1 MRKSSRRVGSRIT
14 AAMVAV
20 FVLTVFGG
28 LIYLR
33 AWPPILVVMSSSME
47 PYVETGGIVLM
58 KRIEGAPQ
66 VGDVVTVRVPSEA
79 MDDGYPEEVLHRV
92 IEVTDDG
99 LVRTQGDNLDKADP
113 FAVPVS
119 TVTKRAVA
127 VIPGAGDLIAFV
139 FSPYGLLWLAAGVF
153 LFVIMPFR
161 DGQRELKLAIAE
173 YGYHLRSHTEILK
186 SMSLAS
192 QELAA
197 TTEQLR
203 QSVAPG
209 SNGSSRATMQTGS
222 SPNSGELTALPEP
235 QSEPVNTG
243 TTTTTGADEPHHL
256 PSAATTRRQ
265 KRWGAR
271 HRRPAGR
278 HRASTR

>member
-1 MRKSSRRVGSRIT
+1 MRKSGRRVGSRIT

-33 AWPPILVVMSSSME
+33 AWPPIMIVMSSSME
-47 PYVETGGIVLM
+47 PYIETGGIVLM

-119 TVTKRAVA
+119 TVTKRAVTI
-127 VIPGAGDLIAFV
+127 IPGAGDLIAFV

-161 DGQRELKLAIAE
+161 DGQRELKLAIVE

-197 TTEQLR
+197 ATEQLR

-209 SNGSSRATMQTGS
+209 SNGSSRATIQTRS
-222 SPNSGELTALPEP
+222 SPNSGELTALPES
-235 QSEPVNTG
+235 QSEPVSTG
-243 TTTTTGADEPHHL
+243 TTTTTGGDEPPHL
-256 PSAATTRRQ
+256 PTAKTRRQ
-265 KRWGAR
+265 KRWGGR
-271 HRRPAGR
+271 HQRSGR
-278 HRASTR
+278 HRVSTR

>member
-1 MRKSSRRVGSRIT
+1 MRKSGRRVGSRIT

-20 FVLTVFGG
+20 FILIVFGG

-33 AWPPILVVMSSSME
+33 AWPPIMVVMSSSME
-47 PYVETGGIVLM
+47 PYIDTGAIVLM

-79 MDDGYPEEVLHRV
+79 MADGYPEEVLHRV
-92 IEVTDDG
+92 IEVTDAG
-99 LVRTQGDNLDKADP
+99 LVRTQGDNLDNPDP

-119 TVTKRAVA
+119 TVTERAVR

-203 QSVAPG
+203 QSVVQG
-209 SNGSSRATMQTGS
+209 SNASSWATMQTRS
-222 SPNSGELTALPEP
+222 SPNSGELTALPES
-235 QSEPVNTG
+235 QSGPVSTG
-243 TTTTTGADEPHHL
+243 TTTTTGADETPQL
-256 PSAATTRRQ
+256 PTAAKRRRE
-265 KRWGAR
+265 KRRGVSR
-271 HRRPAGR
+271 RRPSGR
-278 HRASTR
+278 HRA

>member
-1 MRKSSRRVGSRIT
+1 M
-14 AAMVAV
+14 
-20 FVLTVFGG
+20 
-28 LIYLR
+28 
-33 AWPPILVVMSSSME
+33 VVMSSSME
-47 PYVETGGIVLM
+47 PYIDTGGIVLM

-119 TVTKRAVA
+119 TVTERAVT

-203 QSVAPG
+203 QSVVQG
-209 SNGSSRATMQTGS
+209 SNASSWATMQTRS

-235 QSEPVNTG
+235 QSGPVSTG
-243 TTTTTGADEPHHL
+243 TTTTTGADETPQL
-256 PSAATTRRQ
+256 PTAAKRRRE
-265 KRWGAR
+265 KRRGVSR
-271 HRRPAGR
+271 RRPSGR
-278 HRASTR
+278 HRA